1 MPTSLSVTAADVIRH
16 LPIDASQITATTVP
30 LSTVDI
36 DVFIQDGT
44 SEIMGIV
51 GKDGVELADLTGDA
65 LVQVQAAVKAYAVAE
80 SLDAIGVRG
89 SEYDKWRR
97 KWEDIRDR
105 YADRPALVA
114 VNRNRVFS
122 TVQEG
127 RLNDDFN
134 DPTYRF

>member
-16 LPIDASQITATTVP
+16 LPVDASQITATTVP

-44 SEIMGIV
+44 SELMGVI
-51 GKDGVELADLTGDA
+51 GKDGLDSTDLSGDA
-65 LVQVQAAVKAYAVAE
+65 LVQIQAAVKAYAVSE

-89 SEYDKWRR
+89 ADYEKWRR

-105 YADRPALVA
+105 YADRPALV
-114 VNRNRVFS
+114 VGTRNRVFS
-122 TVQEG
+122 TVVPG
-127 RLNDDFN
+127 RNNDFS
-134 DPTYRF
+134 DPSYGF